1 MADFQEKK
9 RKRRK
14 EVRVVSNEENLEKI
28 MHREVEKQRRQEMAS
43 LYASLRSLLPLEFI
57 QGKRSTSDQLNEA
70 VNYINYLQRNIK
82 DMSSKRDELMLL
94 SGQSFESR
102 NKQSRNDNSN
112 HVVIRPCLVGV
123 EIVFS
128 VLQTPLSSVLHVL
141 SEHGL
146 YVLSCFSSN
155 VNGRLIHTLQAEVD
169 DLALVDFADLN
180 IYLLRLP

>member
-1 MADFQEKK
+1 MADFPEKG

-14 EVRVVSNEENLEKI
+14 EVRVGNEENMEKI
-28 MHREVEKQRRQEMAS
+28 MHREVEKHRRQEMAS

-57 QGKRSTSDQLNEA
+57 QGRRSTSDQLNEA
-70 VNYINYLQRNIK
+70 VKYINHLQGNIK
-82 DMSSKRDELMLL
+82 DMSSKRDDLMLL

-102 NKQSRNDNSN
+102 NELRSDNSN
-112 HVVIRPCLVGV
+112 HVVIRPCFVGV

-146 YVLSCFSSN
+146 CVLNCISSN
-155 VNGRLIHTLQAEVD
+155 VNGRLIHTLQAEVN
-169 DLALVDFADLN
+169 DLALVDFAELK